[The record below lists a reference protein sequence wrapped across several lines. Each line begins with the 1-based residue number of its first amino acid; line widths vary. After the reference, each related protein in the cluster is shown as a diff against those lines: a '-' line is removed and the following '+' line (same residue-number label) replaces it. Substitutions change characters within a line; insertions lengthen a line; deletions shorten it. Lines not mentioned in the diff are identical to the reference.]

1 MKYGKHTDLVEAF
14 LAHLKSGNVDWNAA
28 RATAWDNWGAALD
41 DARKAVGVV
50 GDWDALDAARDA
62 IWKAALAE
70 SSNWLVAGQAAYEI
84 IGHEILAEQN
94 KPLVFLPMFGIE
106 SIEQLKEMVKCST

>member
-14 LAHLKSGNVDWNAA
+14 LTHLKCGDVDWVAARNAA
-28 RATAWDNWGAALD
+28 W
-41 DARKAVGVV
+41 
-50 GDWDALDAARDA
+50 DAARNAAGDA
-62 IWKAALAE
+62 AGDAARNAA
-70 SSNWLVAGQAAYEI
+70 WDAAWDAGYAVCEI

-106 SIEQLKEMVKCST
+106 STEQLKEMVK